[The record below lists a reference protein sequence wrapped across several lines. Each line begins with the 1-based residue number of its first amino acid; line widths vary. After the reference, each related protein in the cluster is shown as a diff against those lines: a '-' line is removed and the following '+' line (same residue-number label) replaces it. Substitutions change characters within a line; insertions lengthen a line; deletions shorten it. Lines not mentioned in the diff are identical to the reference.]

1 MPDAPRTPPIA
12 DPPIRL
18 AVLASGGGTT
28 LQNLIDRI
36 ADGRLEATIVR
47 VVVSKAGAGAI
58 ERAERAGIPVEVI
71 KKAGMAPEAYEEAVF
86 DPIRAAGADLVVLAG
101 FLSLL
106 PIPVDYRGKVLNVHP
121 SLLPSFGGRGFYG
134 EAVHRAA
141 IEAGVKLS
149 GCTVHLVDDVYD
161 SGPIVLQRAV
171 PVLDDDTPGT
181 LGARVQA
188 AEREALPLA
197 ISHYADGR
205 VLVEGRRVRVLDPV
219 RE

>member
-1 MPDAPRTPPIA
+1 
-12 DPPIRL
+12 
-18 AVLASGGGTT
+18 
-28 LQNLIDRI
+28 
-36 ADGRLEATIVR
+36 
-47 VVVSKAGAGAI
+47 
-58 ERAERAGIPVEVI
+58 
-71 KKAGMAPEAYEEAVF
+71 MAPGAYEKAVF

-141 IEAGVKLS
+141 IESGVKLS

-197 ISHYADGR
+197 IAHYADGR
-205 VLVEGRRVRVLDPV
+205 LLVEGRRVRVLDPV